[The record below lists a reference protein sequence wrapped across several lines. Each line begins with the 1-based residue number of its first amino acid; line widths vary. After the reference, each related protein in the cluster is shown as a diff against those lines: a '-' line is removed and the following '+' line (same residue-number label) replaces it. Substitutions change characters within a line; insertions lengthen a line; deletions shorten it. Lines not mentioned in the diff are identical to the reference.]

1 MKVGSLFAEIG
12 FKVDESGLEKFSNAM
27 KAFQKTIREG
37 LKDLKEY
44 AKVAREI
51 TQAMKEAYVPTQQ
64 EARARYRANTRYISS
79 QARRGNADSKY
90 IRAEATNLAAQ
101 AALANEKTRLLE
113 RQTKVKES
121 NAESRAAQIKMK
133 QEGLIGTHTGRYSAG
148 LKKLVA
154 GIFGLN
160 LGGILGG
167 IGGLVGGG
175 IGSIIMSAIAKL
187 ISTMWTMTKWLGSTF
202 MQGIK
207 FGLAYRDYRTFT
219 GRSAKGLS
227 NIMMGALNAT
237 NMSPEDVMR
246 DVAGLEKSYWDIF
259 FGEGNPRAWQA
270 LGITPTGIGDVDI
283 YNILSSIFSLNN
295 RGLQRKLL
303 GDFHLSEDYLNIK
316 DYLEENGKFSSAQ
329 DLLDAVLT
337 RVDDIE
343 DANRIIKKFS
353 WELDTLKISIV
364 SAVRQSGLLETL
376 ERLEPFLKELE
387 PVINQIVKK
396 LAIGLDKI
404 LQVLPSLLEKLNQ
417 WLGEKLLTPEQQEE
431 YRKLKH
437 IEELG
442 EEGFNKRLGM
452 FAKSNLEKKMWERG
466 DYMSALFGGMGREAS
481 DAAKMAYIY
490 DTFHITVTPQ
500 DLPKVYDTLVQKK
513 SNYLN
518 EAFGTTDATVAAD
531 TTM

>member
-51 TQAMKEAYVPTQQ
+51 TQAMREAYVPTQQ

-79 QARRGNADSKY
+79 QARRGNAGSKY
-90 IRAEATNLAAQ
+90 MRAEASNLAAQ
-101 AALANEKTRLLE
+101 ATLANERARLLE
-113 RQTKVKES
+113 RQTRVRES
-121 NAESRAAQIKMK
+121 NAESRAAQIRMK

-219 GRSAKGLS
+219 GRSARGLS
-227 NIMMGALNAT
+227 DIMYGAFNAT
-237 NMSPEDVMR
+237 NMRPEDILR
-246 DVAGLEKSYWDIF
+246 DAAGLEKSYWDMF

-270 LGITPTGIGDVDI
+270 LGVTPTGIGDEDLRNV
-283 YNILSSIFSLNN
+283 LSAIGSLGN
-295 RGLQRKLL
+295 RGLQRKIL
-303 GDFHLSEDYLNIK
+303 GEFNLSEDYLNIL
-316 DYLEENGKFSSAQ
+316 DYMQQQNPTMAYE

-337 RVDDIE
+337 QVDNIE
-343 DANRIIKKFS
+343 EANKALKRFG
-353 WELDTLKISIV
+353 WELDAVKVKIVGAIV
-364 SAVRQSGLLETL
+364 NSGLLDTL
-376 ERLEPFLKELE
+376 VKLE
-387 PVINQIVKK
+387 PVIQQIMTK
-396 LAIGLDKI
+396 LVGVLEKVLKLLPPLLD
-404 LQVLPSLLEKLNQ
+404 KLNQ

-442 EEGFNKRLGM
+442 EEGFNKRFGL
-452 FAKSNLEKKMWERG
+452 FAKSNLEKKMWDRG

-513 SNYLN
+513 ANYLN